1 MTSSIGRSTFSEPSS
16 LTSLLKIMLTGS
28 SASIVASA
36 VRVCSELL
44 PSLPPAAVATAFNTL
59 YGGGGDVASFI
70 NFLLAAVAKGLSP
83 WTSVSNAVAP
93 LASRSRGDFL
103 SAQAAELVQVR
114 ASFLC
119 VPVSV
124 FPPLVVSF
132 VAQGQGSV
140 VGLSRFGT

>member
-59 YGGGGDVASFI
+59 YGDVASFI